1 LRESRAGVRDEA
13 GTANFLM
20 ISRSRTISR
29 TGLFKIALA
38 VWLFCL
44 AAPGS
49 WLKGA
54 DATPS
59 AGENFGQYLVDHQD
73 DLAPFFSKHSGDF
86 VGQGVPLVLGWLGRI
101 MFLTLIL
108 GWILDV
114 GLSLTYSALFAPLL
128 SRWPRAFI
136 YATGR
141 LVLSVILTILLSL
154 LVVLIAG
161 MAHLLTAIFLVA
173 LVFLLIGFAVQVGW
187 VIYLYRTSLPASILF
202 YIAVIVVHGLIVSIA
217 VTPFLGTR
225 ASAPIV
231 QFLDSVVTPRLQ
243 DEVKATK
250 AELATIT
257 PGRDQAA
264 SSVAEL
270 QYKISRDRT
279 DEIGLRQQIAD
290 KKISEPYLFSQAV
303 KVHAEGNL
311 EAARD
316 QLSALLGKFPTGSLT
331 GLVEGQLNQVNS
343 EIVAQEALRKQE
355 AADAAR
361 AAAQAKADLLARAG
375 KGEVTL
381 SEMRHVLIGKTR
393 EEVKALLGVPSDTA
407 SDRWGFGQQMIVNP
421 LTNQKYGLAVYFSDG
436 LVQSVDYYY
445 GTGGAQ

>member
-1 LRESRAGVRDEA
+1 
-13 GTANFLM
+13 M
-20 ISRSRTISR
+20 ISRFRVV
-29 TGLFKIALA
+29 FFQIALIGGI
-38 VWLFCL
+38 FCL
-44 AAPGS
+44 AAAGS
-49 WLKGA
+49 WLKAA
-54 DATPS
+54 DATPP
-59 AGENFGQYLVDHQD
+59 ATENFGQYLVDHQD

-114 GLSLTYSALFAPLL
+114 GLSLAYSALFAPLL

-141 LVLSVILTILLSL
+141 LVLSVILTVLLSL
-154 LVVLIAG
+154 LIILIAG
-161 MAHLLTAIFLVA
+161 MAHLLTVVFLVM

-187 VIYLYRTSLPASILF
+187 VIYLYRTSLPASVLF
-202 YIAVIVVHGLIVSIA
+202 YVAVVVVHGLIVSIA
-217 VTPFLGTR
+217 VTPFLGAR

-231 QFLDSVVTPRLQ
+231 QFLDQVVTPQLQ
-243 DEVKATK
+243 GEVKATRE
-250 AELATIT
+250 ELATIT

-264 SSVAEL
+264 AAVTQL
-270 QYKISRDRT
+270 QDKIDRDRT
-279 DEIGLRQQIAD
+279 DEINLRQEIED

-303 KVHAEGNL
+303 KVHAQGNL
-311 EAARD
+311 EAAHD
-316 QLSALLGKFPTGSLT
+316 QLSALLSRFPTGSLT

-343 EIVAQEALRKQE
+343 EIVAQQALKKQE
-355 AADAAR
+355 AAEAAR

-393 EEVKALLGVPSDTA
+393 DEVKSLLGVPSDTA
-407 SDRWGFGQQMIVNP
+407 SDRWGFGKQMIVNP
-421 LTNQKYGLAVYFSDG
+421 MTNQKYGLSVYFSDG

>member
-1 LRESRAGVRDEA
+1 
-13 GTANFLM
+13 M
-20 ISRSRTISR
+20 IFRPRVISR
-29 TGLFKIALA
+29 TALSRIALA
-38 VWLFCL
+38 VLLLCL
-44 AAPGS
+44 AASGS
-49 WLKGA
+49 WLQAA
-54 DATPS
+54 DAAPP
-59 AGENFGQYLVDHQD
+59 AGENFGQYLVDHQN
-73 DLAPFFSKHSGDF
+73 DLAPFFSKNSGDF

-141 LVLSVILTILLSL
+141 LVLSVILTVLLSL

-161 MAHLLTAIFLVA
+161 MAHLLTAIFLVMV
-173 LVFLLIGFAVQVGW
+173 VFLLIGFAVQVGW

-202 YIAVIVVHGLIVSIA
+202 YVAVIVVHGLIVSIA

-231 QFLDSVVTPRLQ
+231 QFLDQVVTPRLQ
-243 DEVKATK
+243 DEVKATRQ
-250 AELATIT
+250 ELATVT

-264 SSVAEL
+264 ATVTQL
-270 QYKISRDRT
+270 QEKIDSDRT
-279 DEIGLRQQIAD
+279 EEISLRQQIAD
-290 KKISEPYLFSQAV
+290 KKSSEPYLFSQAV
-303 KVHAEGNL
+303 KVHAQGNL
-311 EAARD
+311 EAAHD
-316 QLSALLGKFPTGSLT
+316 LLSALLAKFPSGALT

-343 EIVAQEALRKQE
+343 EIVAQQALKKQE

-393 EEVKALLGVPSDTA
+393 EEVKALLGTPSDTA

-421 LTNQKYGLAVYFSDG
+421 MTNQRYGLAIYFSDG
-436 LVQSVDYYY
+436 LVQGVDYYY